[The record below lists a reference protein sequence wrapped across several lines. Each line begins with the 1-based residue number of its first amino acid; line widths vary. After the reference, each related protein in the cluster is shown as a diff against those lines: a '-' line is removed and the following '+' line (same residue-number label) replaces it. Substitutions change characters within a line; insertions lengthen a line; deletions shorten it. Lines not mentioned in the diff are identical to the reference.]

1 MTQEAAI
8 AAFQAAD
15 IDARVFFSP
24 LSDLEF
30 FADAQTPLAHA
41 TARRAINLPSYHDM
55 TEADIGRVCDVIGQL
70 LNG

>member
-1 MTQEAAI
+1 MPPFRPPISTPAC
-8 AAFQAAD
+8 
-15 IDARVFFSP
+15 FSA
-24 LSDLEF
+24 LEF